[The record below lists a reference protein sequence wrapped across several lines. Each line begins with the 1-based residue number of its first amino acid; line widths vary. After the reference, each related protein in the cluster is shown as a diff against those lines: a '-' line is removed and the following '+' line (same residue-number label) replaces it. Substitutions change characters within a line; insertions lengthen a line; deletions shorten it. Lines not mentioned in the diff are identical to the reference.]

1 MNSSTDHGSFPI
13 RPFCD
18 RRRSAKEKEA
28 DGARQHGS
36 HENTQ
41 LGLLPQ
47 QGETK
52 ASSCTNSDLVKPT
65 PARKSAP
72 TRWLQV
78 STGPMRAQANEDP
91 AGEQDPQRLAQQQAQ
106 TYAQGDRTG
115 ARRAHVVRQFPP
127 RIGHGKVRHH
137 PEHHQRLEL
146 VLQALERG
154 LRVLAGLIDLLDH
167 VQLLFGER
175 GKLVRLQRGELPHL
189 LGDAPDVG
197 HLVNPRHGGDGEG
210 RQHPGHRGVDAAE
223 QKGRPHPIDTE
234 QGVVPRTANAQHRSR
249 G

>member
-65 PARKSAP
+65 PARKAAP

-106 TYAQGDRTG
+106 TYAQGDRR
-115 ARRAHVVRQFPP
+115 ARAAPMSSGSPP
-127 RIGHGKVRHH
+127 LALAMARCGITPNITRGWSLCSKRWSGVSAFSLASSIFSITCNCSSVSVGSSFGFSAANSRTYLVM
-137 PEHHQRLEL
+137 RLM
-146 VLQALERG
+146 
-154 LRVLAGLIDLLDH
+154 
-167 VQLLFGER
+167 
-175 GKLVRLQRGELPHL
+175 
-189 LGDAPDVG
+189 
-197 HLVNPRHGGDGEG
+197 
-210 RQHPGHRGVDAAE
+210 
-223 QKGRPHPIDTE
+223 
-234 QGVVPRTANAQHRSR
+234 
-249 G
+249 